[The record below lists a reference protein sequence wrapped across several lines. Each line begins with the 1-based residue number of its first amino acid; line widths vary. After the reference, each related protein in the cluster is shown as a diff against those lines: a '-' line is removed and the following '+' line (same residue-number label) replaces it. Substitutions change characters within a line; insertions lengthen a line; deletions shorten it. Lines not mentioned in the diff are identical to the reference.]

1 MGSYSNGQYFPTVW
15 RVQSRHSESLG
26 VSEKHPVSILP
37 SLWGTARLLPECTR
51 KGLWP
56 PAQQLG
62 EWLAPAYSKVDSVS
76 QWTPKT
82 AFVLP
87 PVPATSA
94 SGPQAAALGLPSC
107 VAWQP
112 RLGGALS
119 INGDVACACRL
130 RNRLPVWLHSPLFDG
145 NMLIFISQTI
155 LLFIY
160 LNCTGITV
168 LRLNLTLDHEWFQ

>member
-1 MGSYSNGQYFPTVW
+1 MYGQLLQWSIF
-15 RVQSRHSESLG
+15 HSESLG

-62 EWLAPAYSKVDSVS
+62 EWLAPAHSKVDSVHS
-76 QWTPKT
+76 GHPKQPLCYISIRPT
-82 AFVLP
+82 IAV
-87 PVPATSA
+87 
-94 SGPQAAALGLPSC
+94 LGLPSC

-112 RLGGALS
+112 SLGGALS
-119 INGDVACACRL
+119 IYGDVACACRL
-130 RNRLPVWLHSPLFDG
+130 RNWLPVWLHSPLFDG

-160 LNCTGITV
+160 LNCMGIT
-168 LRLNLTLDHEWFQ
+168 EY